1 MAQSLLSV
9 AEGHGASFEG
19 VVLWVSSAGAWEGYC
34 GEVDVARGVE
44 GNAACV
50 PVGEPEDAEVGLDQ
64 AEHQADHQKVVGGFL
79 GDPLGESLKVHLEA
93 HLSGYLKEI
102 QRVLFSFCVF
112 NS

>member
-1 MAQSLLSV
+1 MV
-9 AEGHGASFEG
+9 EGHGASFEG
-19 VVLWVSSAGAWEGYC
+19 VVLWVSFAGAWEGYC

-50 PVGEPEDAEVGLDQ
+50 AVGELEDAEVGLDQ

-93 HLSGYLKEI
+93 HPSGYLKEI
-102 QRVLFSFCVF
+102 QTEQVLFSICIF